1 MSKPNHILTFALAAV
16 LALGALSPASAATRH
31 KRAIA
36 APTQSEPVEVTA
48 APRARPDWSPIP
60 TPAWQ
65 APNACVSDEGY
76 GRYSSCD
83 SGDSN

>member
-1 MSKPNHILTFALAAV
+1 MSKPTQIVTLAIAAV
-16 LALGALSPASAATRH
+16 LALSALAPASAATRH
-31 KRAIA
+31 KRAA
-36 APTQSEPVEVTA
+36 AAQSEIVDPTA
-48 APRARPDWSPIP
+48 APRARPDWSPVP

-65 APNACVSDEGY
+65 VPNACVSDEGY